1 MKLWVYGR
9 VLLLL
14 NAAKFFSVFSISISN
29 ALYENL
35 TLTPFIAELSD
46 TSLPHVPLASHIHT
60 LGEDILQ

>member
-14 NAAKFFSVFSISISN
+14 NAAKFFSVFSISN